1 MKIKDLMIG
10 NLTKALKACDDIRN
24 ENPNCH
30 IPSSLEFIRSV
41 LAGVK
46 EQLEKIEQLSAEEFI
61 SSCNSTGRNREQQ
74 QVSGKAGGEIS
85 LANTSF
91 DVETVF
97 KVTIKPQQK

>member
-10 NLTKALKACDDIRN
+10 NLTKAIKACDDIRN

-30 IPSSLEFIRSV
+30 VPSALEFIRTI
-41 LAGVK
+41 LTGVK

-74 QVSGKAGGEIS
+74 QVSGKARGEIS

-91 DVETVF
+91 DVEAVF